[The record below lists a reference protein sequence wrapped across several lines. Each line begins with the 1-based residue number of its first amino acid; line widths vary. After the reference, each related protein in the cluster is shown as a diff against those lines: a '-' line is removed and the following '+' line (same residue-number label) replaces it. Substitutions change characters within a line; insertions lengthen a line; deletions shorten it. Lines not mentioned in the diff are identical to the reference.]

1 MYKYTGKHI
10 KQIRVNDQNV
20 EKNGKQLG
28 LINYQDFDK
37 SQGSFFFIS
46 IQYTRNYFTD
56 NNDTRTIV
64 FICWDIKFFKNKM
77 FTFMFYIL
85 VIVTYWGS

>member
-20 EKNGKQLG
+20 EKKGKQLG

-37 SQGSFFFIS
+37 SQGSFFH
-46 IQYTRNYFTD
+46 
-56 NNDTRTIV
+56 
-64 FICWDIKFFKNKM
+64 
-77 FTFMFYIL
+77 FYPIYPKL
-85 VIVTYWGS
+85 FC